1 MSSVPKPA
9 ESVLRVVSGTA
20 TDEEL
25 AALTVVLLSRLAG
38 TGPAPVPLRPVD
50 RWSRAERLRALW
62 SPTSWRRAA

>member
-1 MSSVPKPA
+1 MSVPTPA
-9 ESVLRVVSGTA
+9 EPVLRVVSGTA

-25 AALTVVLLSRLAG
+25 AALTVVLLARLAR
-38 TGPAPVPLRPVD
+38 TRPSRVPLRPVD

>member
-1 MSSVPKPA
+1 MSVPTSTEP
-9 ESVLRVVSGTA
+9 VLRVVSGTA

-25 AALTVVLLSRLAG
+25 AALTAVLLSRLAG
-38 TGPAPVPLRPVD
+38 TLPAPVPLRSVD